1 MQRKFLYDYFES
13 GKCFLV
19 EYIGGSEP
27 QLIQREII
35 HEQYTAI
42 RDISLRE
49 DLTEAQRG
57 ALIAAVLDPTPAEK
71 EKVGA

>member
-1 MQRKFLYDYFES
+1 MQRKFLYDDFES

-27 QLIQREII
+27 QLIQR
-35 HEQYTAI
+35 
-42 RDISLRE
+42 
-49 DLTEAQRG
+49 G